1 MSGSEMGT
9 LCTDELLEAVEDGGE
24 TRVASLLNRGCSV
37 RWCGEIGGVNV
48 LVTDL
53 IISGD
58 ESVLLRLL
66 LRG

>member
-1 MSGSEMGT
+1 MGT
-9 LCTDELLEAVEDGGE
+9 VCTEELVEAVEDGGE
-24 TRVASLLNRGCSV
+24 TRAAASKRGCSV
-37 RWCGEIGGVNV
+37 RWYGEIGGVSV